1 LRKGPH
7 NETDLLPPQHSGIS
21 AEGKCPA
28 PFPHEFPVTK
38 AFGVFKIEPF
48 RRSGVSVLFMND
60 KRTFFDL
67 AILVILFMAAASL
80 VEARPFTL
88 GKPLDVTVT
97 RTSEGKFRVRLG
109 FAGDPSGT
117 TELRLPNEWG
127 GQKELF
133 KAIRNLNVLTRDTE
147 LTDTE
152 EQQRKQ
158 LTHKPGQRIV
168 IEYDVAQDFE
178 GPLRNSHRYRPVT
191 ASEYFHWIGY
201 TFWVLPAWNDEESI
215 SANVEWKGLPKSWN
229 VATSFGSG
237 RTQKFRTRMREL
249 KRSIGV
255 GGDFRIVTGNAAGKP
270 VRVAV
275 RGTWEFTDAELA
287 AMARRVIEIQRDF
300 WNDHTQENYLVT
312 LVPIAEGP
320 GAISIGGTGLAD
332 SFALFA
338 TENVRIE
345 RLRGIL
351 AHEYFH
357 NWNPPKLGR
366 MPEPEQQMYWF
377 SEGFTEYYT
386 YVLLHRGGLIN
397 EAEMAGQ
404 FNDLIR
410 EYYLS
415 PHSTEPNERIVR
427 DFWSDGRVQ
436 RLPYLRGFMLAMNWN
451 AAIKQ
456 RSENKHSLDDVMHDL
471 LRSSAGGSRE
481 LSAEAVAA
489 HIERYLDRSVAPEM
503 AKFISYGELISP
515 DASALGPGWG
525 LELAETAVFEL
536 GFDLDAFQASREFTG
551 VVPGTA
557 AYEAGLRNG
566 QRLAGGLSVS
576 LGNTT
581 KEVEIKVLS
590 EEGEKMIRYLPVAR
604 KRIPVPQFVR
614 SDTKQ

>member
-1 LRKGPH
+1 MTFCHLGSRGHWP
-7 NETDLLPPQHSGIS
+7 NGD
-21 AEGKCPA
+21 
-28 PFPHEFPVTK
+28 VW
-38 AFGVFKIEPF
+38 
-48 RRSGVSVLFMND
+48 RRSRMHCRLQERSASLRSNLFIDPVVSLLFMND
-60 KRTFFDL
+60 KRTFLDL
-67 AILVILFMAAASL
+67 AILVFLFMAGTSL
-80 VEARPFTL
+80 VEATPYIQN
-88 GKPLDVTVT
+88 KPLEVTVT
-97 RTSEGKFRVRLG
+97 RNSEGRFRVRMR
-109 FAGDPSGT
+109 FAGDASGK

-127 GQKELF
+127 GQRELF
-133 KAIRNLNVLTRDTE
+133 NAIRYLKVLTRDAE

-152 EQQRKQ
+152 ERQRKQ
-158 LTHKPGQRIV
+158 VTHKPGQRLV
-168 IEYDVAQDFE
+168 IEYELTQDFE
-178 GPLRNSHRYRPVT
+178 GPIRNSHRYRPVT
-191 ASEYFHWIGY
+191 ASEYIHWIGH
-201 TFWVLPAWNDEESI
+201 TFWVLPSWNDEESVYV
-215 SANVEWKGLPKSWN
+215 SVEWKGLPKSWN
-229 VATSFGSG
+229 VATSFGGG
-237 RTQKFRTRMREL
+237 RAQKFRTRMREL
-249 KRSIGV
+249 KRSIAV

-300 WNDHTQENYLVT
+300 WNDRTQENYLVT

-320 GAISIGGTGLAD
+320 GAISIGGTGLED

-338 TENVRIE
+338 TDNVRIE
-345 RLRGIL
+345 RLRGLL

-357 NWNPPKLGR
+357 NWNAPKLGR

-386 YVLLHRGGLIN
+386 YVLLHRGGLMN

-415 PHSTEPNERIVR
+415 PHRTEPNERIVR
-427 DFWSDGRVQ
+427 DFWSEGRVQ

-503 AKFISYGELISP
+503 AKFISIGELISP

-536 GFDLDAFQASREFTG
+536 GFDLDVFRTSREFTG
-551 VVPGTA
+551 VGPDTA

-566 QRLAGGLSVS
+566 QRLAGGFSIS

-581 KEVEIKVLS
+581 QKAELRVKDVN
-590 EEGEKMIRYLPVAR
+590 GERVVSYLPVAR
-604 KRIPVPQFVR
+604 EPVPVPQFR
-614 SDTKQ
+614 PAAK